1 MPGATL
7 SRWTM
12 SYFAAAL
19 AFLVVGEGMMVLGF
33 GYPAVDIAA
42 PQTLVIVHTVVIGWL
57 GLLMS
62 GALLQFVPV
71 LVARPL
77 WGARLAFPA
86 LAAIIV
92 GLLCLLSGFIALGG
106 DAGWAIYD
114 LPAGAGLLALG
125 FGLLIGIFAVTLL
138 QARPL
143 PLPARF
149 VAVGLM
155 SLAGTVA
162 LGVCFA
168 LTLSGLGHADHAT
181 ALLVNGVS
189 LHAILGLGGWM
200 TFTAM
205 GVSYRLLAMFMLSP
219 ENERASQRVVWWAGA
234 AALALVAGA
243 VPVVIALDAGV
254 PGMLL
259 AAATLG
265 LLATAVYAADVV
277 RLYRQRKRRLMELNS
292 RVSLGAF
299 TALFATIAIAVLV
312 ATSGRGDESVA
323 ALAYVTVFG
332 WLTGLGLAQLYKIVP
347 FLTWLECYGP
357 VLGRL
362 PTPRVQDLVDERK
375 AMRWFLLFFAAVA
388 LATLALLAQQPALFR
403 LAAFSQLVA
412 TVFLVLEFVRA
423 RRLAHVSITLQ
434 LPGGAVRPNLF
445 LPQLPTRRSP

>member
-19 AFLVVGEGMMVLGF
+19 AFLVVGEGMMALGF
-33 GYPAVDIAA
+33 GYPAAGLAA
-42 PQTLVIVHTVVIGWL
+42 PQTLVLVHILVIGWL

-77 WGARLAFPA
+77 WGQRLALPA
-86 LAAIIV
+86 LAAVVV
-92 GLLCLLSGFIALGG
+92 GLVCLLSGFIALGG

-114 LPAGAGLLALG
+114 LPAGAVLLALG
-125 FGLLIGIFAVTLL
+125 FSLLLGIFAVTLW
-138 QARPL
+138 QVRPL

-168 LTLSGLGHADHAT
+168 LTLSGLVQADHAT
-181 ALLVNGVS
+181 AVLVNGVS

-219 ENERASQRVVWWAGA
+219 ETERATQRLVWWAGA
-234 AALALVAGA
+234 AALALVAGG
-243 VPVVIALDAGV
+243 VPVIIALGAGL

-265 LLATAVYAADVV
+265 LLATTVYGADVV
-277 RLYRQRKRRLMELNS
+277 RIYRQRKRRLMELNS

-299 TALFATIAIAVLV
+299 TALFATIAIAARV
-312 ATSGRGDESVA
+312 AIAGPSDESVA

-357 VLGRL
+357 VLGRVS
-362 PTPRVQDLVDERK
+362 TPRVQDLVDEK
-375 AMRWFLLFFAAVA
+375 TAMGWFVLFFASVAV
-388 LATLALLAQQPALFR
+388 ATLALLAEQPALFR
-403 LAAFSQLVA
+403 LAAFCQLVA
-412 TVFLVLEFVRA
+412 TAFLILEFVRA
-423 RRLAHVSITLQ
+423 RRLAHVSIK
-434 LPGGAVRPNLF
+434 LPDGAVRPNLF
-445 LPQLPTRRSP
+445 FPHLPTRRSP

>member
-19 AFLVVGEGMMVLGF
+19 AFLVAGEMMMVLGF
-33 GYPAVDIAA
+33 GYPAADLAA
-42 PQTLVIVHTVVIGWL
+42 PQTLVLVHALVIGWL

-77 WGARLAFPA
+77 SGQHLALPA
-86 LAAIIV
+86 LAAVVV
-92 GLLCLLSGFIALGG
+92 GLLCLLSGFIALDG
-106 DAGWAIYD
+106 DAGWTIYN
-114 LPAGAGLLALG
+114 LPAGAGLLAIGFSLLLG
-125 FGLLIGIFAVTLL
+125 TFAVTLWP
-138 QARPL
+138 ARPL

-149 VAVGLM
+149 VVVGLAA
-155 SLAGTVA
+155 LAATVT
-162 LGVCFA
+162 LGVYFT
-168 LTLSGLGHADHAT
+168 LTLSGLVQGEHAT

-219 ENERASQRVVWWAGA
+219 ENEYASQRFVLWAGA
-234 AALALVAGA
+234 SALALVAGA
-243 VPVVIALDAGV
+243 APVVIALDAGV
-254 PGMLL
+254 PGILL

-265 LLATAVYAADVV
+265 FLATAVYGTDVV

-299 TALFATIAIAVLV
+299 TALFATIAIAALVVL
-312 ATSGRGDESVA
+312 SGPSDASVA

-357 VLGRL
+357 VLGRV
-362 PTPRVQDLVDERK
+362 PTPRVQDLVDEKK
-375 AMRWFLLFFAAVA
+375 AMGWFLLFFAAVA
-388 LATLALLAQQPALFR
+388 VATLALLAKQPALFR
-403 LAAFSQLVA
+403 MAAFCQLVA
-412 TVFLVLEFVRA
+412 TVFLILEFVRA
-423 RRLAHVSITLQ
+423 RRLAHVYFKLQ
-434 LPGGAVRPNLF
+434 LPEGAVRPHLF
-445 LPQLPTRRSP
+445 FPHLPTRRSP